1 MAAPIPLGVLDGA
14 ARLVA
19 DADFLPVATR
29 IVGAANRAVHASY
42 FIVDVSPYRGPALLV
57 NALLYELEAAVWRG
71 VDVRVVLGGSRD
83 NPDILEACI
92 GGALRLKALGV
103 PVRLLTSRDI
113 SRTTHVKLLLADD
126 WVLTGSH
133 NLSGGALSSETQD
146 SILVASAPLAAYL
159 DSRFESQWRR
169 AEAPAPA
176 PGGGP
181 AAAPGAGPG
190 S

>member
-1 MAAPIPLGVLDGA
+1 MASPIPLGVLAGT

-19 DADFLPVATR
+19 DAELLPVATR
-29 IVGAANRAVHASY
+29 IIGAANRAVHASY

-57 NALLYELEAAVWRG
+57 NALLYELEAAHWRG
-71 VDVRVVLGGSRD
+71 VDVRVLLGGSRQ

-92 GGALRLKALGV
+92 GGALRLTALGV
-103 PVRLLTSRDI
+103 PVRLLTSREI
-113 SRTTHVKLLLADD
+113 SRTTHVKLTIADD

-146 SILVASAPLAAYL
+146 SLLVASAPLAAYL
-159 DSRFESQWRR
+159 DSRFESQWQR
-169 AEAPAPA
+169 AEAPAS
-176 PGGGP
+176 
-181 AAAPGAGPG
+181 APGAGPG